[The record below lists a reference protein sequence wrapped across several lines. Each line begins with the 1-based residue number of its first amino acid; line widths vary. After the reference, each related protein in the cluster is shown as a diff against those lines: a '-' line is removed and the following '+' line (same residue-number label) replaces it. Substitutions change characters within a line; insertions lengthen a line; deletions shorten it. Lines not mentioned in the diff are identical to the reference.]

1 MVIRVF
7 VTWSLVLG
15 GSTLHLFPN
24 NLEIPQTNRQKN
36 PVKSVTIWTNNP
48 TVGNTQKEM
57 NSAHQKKSVLPFLL
71 AIQKNPGSGNIQNG
85 HNALICGWNIIGE
98 HTRIL
103 FSHQYNACSCP
114 QPYLYNVLTY
124 YVLFPLTVHYEFP
137 ETEINDFLPLT
148 SLH

>member
-24 NLEIPQTNRQKN
+24 NLEIPQTNRQKKPCKVSYHMN
-36 PVKSVTIWTNNP
+36 QQSHCWEYTK
-48 TVGNTQKEM
+48 GNELSTSKEICT
-57 NSAHQKKSVLPFLL
+57 SILTCYT
-71 AIQKNPGSGNIQNG
+71 KNPGSGNIQNG